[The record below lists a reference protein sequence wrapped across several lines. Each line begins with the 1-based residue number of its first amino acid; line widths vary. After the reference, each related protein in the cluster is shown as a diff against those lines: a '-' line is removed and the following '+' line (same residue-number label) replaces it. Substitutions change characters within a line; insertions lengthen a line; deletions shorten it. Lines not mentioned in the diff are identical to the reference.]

1 MGVLFNVVKL
11 LHILFVITAVGSNIT
26 YGIWQGIAGSD
37 VERGRFVLRGIK
49 FIDDRVANPAYILV
63 LITGLVMAGWHYSY
77 STRWIIAAI
86 ILFVI
91 VLLLGLAVYS
101 PALVRQIE
109 VLDREGNQT
118 PSYRRANLRATLV
131 GIAIFIPILAILFL
145 MINKP
150 SLG

>member
-1 MGVLFNVVKL
+1 MAVLFNVVKL
-11 LHILFVITAVGSNIT
+11 LHILFVITAVGSNIS

-37 VERGRFVLRGIK
+37 VERERFVLRGIK

-63 LITGLVMAGWHYSY
+63 LITGLIMAGWHYSY

-91 VLLLGLAVYS
+91 VLLLGLTVYS

-131 GIAIFIPILAILFL
+131 GIAIFIPIMAILFL